1 MAALDKSF
9 QENLLPSL
17 DATSDQ
23 PPLFGGTIRL
33 YTSYTCPFA
42 QRVWITRNYKGL
54 QDTIKLVPL
63 NLQNRPS
70 WYGEKVYSVN
80 KVPALE
86 HDGKIIGESLDLIKY
101 VDSNFE
107 GPSLSPTDPAR
118 KEFAEELFAYL
129 DKFFG
134 TIYGSFKAADAAKEA
149 GPALDHLENALKK
162 FDDGPFLLGGQFSL
176 ADIAYIPFVE
186 RAQIYFSEVYNYDIT
201 SGRSKLAAW
210 IEEINKIGAYKQT
223 KTDPKELVAYYKKR
237 FQAQQ

>member
-1 MAALDKSF
+1 MASLDKSV
-9 QENLLPSL
+9 QENLPPPL
-17 DATSDQ
+17 DATADQ
-23 PPLFGGTIRL
+23 PPLFDGTIKL
-33 YTSYTCPFA
+33 YTCYTCPFA

-54 QDTIKLVPL
+54 QDKIKLVPL

-86 HDGKIIGESLDLIKY
+86 HNGKIMGESLDLIKY

-107 GPSLSPTDPAR
+107 GPSLLPDDPA
-118 KEFAEELFAYL
+118 KKGFAEELFAYI
-129 DKFFG
+129 DKFVG
-134 TIYGSFKAADAAKEA
+134 TLYGSLKGADATKEA
-149 GPALDHLENALKK
+149 GPAFDYLENALKK

-186 RAQIYFSEVYNYDIT
+186 RLQIYFSEIYNYDIT
-201 SGRSKLAAW
+201 SGRPKLAAW

-237 FQAQQ
+237 FQAEQ